1 MVIRINNNG
10 ELVNSRPCNHCIQNL
25 KMFGVKVVY
34 YSNSQGEIVKESVS
48 DIESEHVTGGQR
60 RYYKYLGG
68 PI

>member
-1 MVIRINNNG
+1 
-10 ELVNSRPCNHCIQNL
+10 
-25 KMFGVKVVY
+25 MFGVKVVY